1 MARTTKAI
9 AEIKDDAVYILQAG
23 TPVYIKTAD
32 ICSMTGKT
40 NQWIGQLCA
49 QGVLNKK
56 QTSHGALYELSET
69 MKNYCDYLEERA
81 AERDT
86 EMKKYDATKLKAE
99 ADMKK
104 AKAAIAQVEANE
116 LLGKIHRSED
126 VEAVIEELVYAI
138 RGALLSLPGRLAV
151 DVTGITDVSET
162 SEIIRKEI
170 YNILDELSNFQYDPA
185 KFQERVRQRRN
196 MSAVENPVDN
206 E

>member
-1 MARTTKAI
+1 
-9 AEIKDDAVYILQAG
+9 
-23 TPVYIKTAD
+23 
-32 ICSMTGKT
+32 
-40 NQWIGQLCA
+40 
-49 QGVLNKK
+49 
-56 QTSHGALYELSET
+56 

-151 DVTGITDVSET
+151 DVTGITDVSEA

-170 YNILDELSNFQYDPA
+170 YNILDESNFQYDPA

-196 MSAVENPVDN
+196 MSAAENPVDN

>member
-1 MARTTKAI
+1 MARTKAI
-9 AEIKDDAVYILQAG
+9 AEIRDDAVYILQAG

-32 ICSMTGKT
+32 ICAMTGKT
-40 NQWIGQLCA
+40 NQWIGQLYS

-56 QTSHGALYELSET
+56 QTAHGALYELSET

-81 AERDT
+81 VERDT
-86 EMKKYDATKLKAE
+86 ETKKLDRAKLQADASIKV
-99 ADMKK
+99 
-104 AKAAIAQVEANE
+104 AKAAIAKVEADE

-126 VEAVIEELVYAI
+126 VEAVLEELVYTI

-151 DVTGITDVSET
+151 DVAGVTDVSEA

-170 YNILDELSNFQYDPA
+170 YSVLEELSNFQYDPA

-196 MSAVENPVDN
+196 MSAADEPIDN